1 MFSIIVHIILIVAIF
16 AGCFAVYKKVAG
28 NNVNIPV
35 NKRAIRRVLAG
46 IVLLFL
52 FFNSWY
58 QVSETEYGVVT
69 TFGKPPAN
77 HNTAGL
83 YFKIP
88 IAQKVIKV
96 DRTTHG
102 VGVGYT
108 LETGQNI
115 PTDDGIMIT
124 ADMNLLNIDFYME
137 YLVSDPIKYLFAS
150 DNPEYILMNIAL
162 AVIRSTVSDYNVD
175 EAMTTG
181 KGKIQAEVKE
191 GIAKKLL
198 EEDIGL
204 SIVNIQVQDSAP
216 PTDDV
221 RAEFRNVET
230 AKQGADAARNKAL
243 EDRNNKIPQADANAD
258 KLIQEAEATKSARIA
273 EAEGQV
279 ARFNQMYLQYKRYPG
294 ITKKRIFYEAME
306 DILPDLKVIVTD
318 GETEEL
324 LPLGN
329 FSTQVV
335 SAE

>member
-124 ADMNLLNIDFYME
+124 ADMNLLNIDFYSL
-137 YLVSDPIKYLFAS
+137 Y
-150 DNPEYILMNIAL
+150 
-162 AVIRSTVSDYNVD
+162 R
-175 EAMTTG
+175 
-181 KGKIQAEVKE
+181 
-191 GIAKKLL
+191 
-198 EEDIGL
+198 
-204 SIVNIQVQDSAP
+204 
-216 PTDDV
+216 
-221 RAEFRNVET
+221 
-230 AKQGADAARNKAL
+230 
-243 EDRNNKIPQADANAD
+243 
-258 KLIQEAEATKSARIA
+258 
-273 EAEGQV
+273 
-279 ARFNQMYLQYKRYPG
+279 
-294 ITKKRIFYEAME
+294 
-306 DILPDLKVIVTD
+306 
-318 GETEEL
+318 
-324 LPLGN
+324 
-329 FSTQVV
+329 
-335 SAE
+335 